1 MNRHISKKQL
11 FHEYNTITLAEVET
25 GYYNIATDGYF
36 KVGMPLLKPSATR
49 QKYTL
54 DLGLKRSD
62 RFNVK
67 FGGNLSSRLANVGGF
82 VELNYKHLSSQGGFK
97 LKTNVFVGRF
107 HSSVL
112 LGFKLESPSK
122 PPFYLDANL
131 VYNHFDFFK
140 STIHFF

>member
-1 MNRHISKKQL
+1 M
-11 FHEYNTITLAEVET
+11 
-25 GYYNIATDGYF
+25 
-36 KVGMPLLKPSATR
+36 
-49 QKYTL
+49 
-54 DLGLKRSD
+54 
-62 RFNVK
+62 
-67 FGGNLSSRLANVGGF
+67 GF
-82 VELNYKHLSSQGGFK
+82 VELNYKHLSSQGFK

-140 STIHFF
+140 STIHFFEDITPSYLISNENYVRVTAGAPTNIKR